1 MKALI
6 RREFQTIPTN
16 LKLKQRR
23 NSGQWR
29 PQGSTNSRKQWTV
42 ALSD

>member
-16 LKLKQRR
+16 SKLEQRR
-23 NSGQWR
+23 NSGQW
-29 PQGSTNSRKQWTV
+29 KQRETV
-42 ALSD
+42 DSGTLRLEEK